1 MREQETG
8 DRNQKKMENKLKS
21 YKDLVVWQKS
31 MDLVVEVYAL
41 VKKLP
46 KEETYALSDQMR
58 RSVVSIPSNIAEG
71 YTRNSTVE
79 YLRFLSIANGS
90 RTELE
95 TQLIICTRIQYL
107 TEKDTEKS
115 LAMSDEIGRII
126 YSIIGRLKK

>member
-107 TEKDTEKS
+107 TEKDTEKA